1 MTEAPLPLGPLAE
14 IPDRIALTARA
25 DPQIMDLVHAVLG
38 HLWADHGD
46 VDDGDRLRFETA
58 IMEILGNIIEHAY
71 RVDSSSQGPGARR
84 FELVVGG
91 GPPPGGAPLGDTPA
105 PRGRHARRGTQPDV
119 DAESGRGLP
128 MAMAALSELTYDR
141 IEGRNVWTLVRR
153 RAAG

>member
-14 IPDRIALTARA
+14 VPDRIALTARA

-71 RVDSSSQGPGARR
+71 RVDSTTQASGARR
-84 FELVVGG
+84 FELVVGVDSEQVR
-91 GPPPGGAPLGDTPA
+91 ATFGDNGEPVALDLSDVTM
-105 PRGRHARRGTQPDV
+105 PDV

-141 IEGRNVWTLVRR
+141 IDGRNVWTLVRR